1 MAGFFFPWVC
11 QANSLEDVQAW
22 FAKIGAVISTKTI
35 EDGFQVACAYG
46 RLEVAQ
52 WLGAV
57 SGVNVHAKDD
67 VAFRKTCRYG
77 HLHVAKWVFG
87 LGGVDIHADG
97 DYAFRHACVDKH
109 ADTARWLISL
119 DPDWAWPIKRMQDL
133 QVWSAPRDAWMRATR
148 RS

>member
-1 MAGFFFPWVC
+1 
-11 QANSLEDVQAW
+11 
-22 FAKIGAVISTKTI
+22 
-35 EDGFQVACAYG
+35 VACAYG

-52 WLGAV
+52 WLGAA
-57 SGVNVHAKDD
+57 SGVYVHAKDD

-97 DYAFRHACVDKH
+97 DDAFRNACVDKH

-119 DPDWAWPIKRMQDL
+119 GLACTEDAGPAGLECAPGRVDAVRAEELDAHTQ
-133 QVWSAPRDAWMRATR
+133 QVAAECTR
-148 RS
+148 FLAGRPP